1 MAKAKK
7 DVEIVLAGIEIDPAA
22 GFAAESRHIVDATL
36 VWPRVTIAKKE
47 SGATLPFDKGKWSG
61 AGRNFA
67 DCILFKET
75 VQGRFGISFSITEK
89 VTEGLEAALGD
100 YLVNG
105 VVDQLGAIA
114 AKAFPVAGK
123 FAEIPLAALAK
134 TVLKNKSPKIVA
146 YGSLDLDA
154 DELAGEMK
162 LEVVLAAPQ
171 AIRKSETRTRG
182 KGTVRTQKTI
192 FPEGAVVG
200 KATATLRVI

>member
-7 DVEIVLAGIEIDPAA
+7 DVEIVLTGIEIDPAA
-22 GFAAESRHIVDATL
+22 GFAAKSRHIVDATL

-75 VQGRFGISFSITEK
+75 VQGRFGISFAVTEK
-89 VTEGLEAALGD
+89 VSEGLEAALGD
-100 YLVNG
+100 YLANG
-105 VVDQLGAIA
+105 VLDQLGAIA

-123 FAEIPLAALAK
+123 FAEIPLTALAK
-134 TVLKNKSPKIVA
+134 TILKSKSPKVVA

-154 DELAGEMK
+154 DMLADEMK
-162 LEVVLAAPQ
+162 LEIALTAPQ
-171 AIRKSETRTRG
+171 AIRKSVTRTQG
-182 KGTVRTQKTI
+182 KSTVKTQKTV
-192 FPEGAVVG
+192 FPEGAAVG
-200 KATATLRVI
+200 RATATLRTI